1 MHTTT
6 KLRLAVAA
14 GTTAALLGCA
24 PAANPEPDNRTDDS
38 QVTVEDRDDDDR
50 ECDAEDK
57 AKHEEPDC
65 GRYVNGTWVFW
76 TWVARGQLTA
86 PLGWTRAS
94 EPRPSTNVRQPTPR
108 STAGTGTNTTR
119 PAPKRGSGTGTRTRT
134 GR

>member
-1 MHTTT
+1 MHTAI

-14 GTTAALLGCA
+14 GSVAVLLGCA
-24 PAANPEPDNRTDDS
+24 PGTSPEPDNDTDDS
-38 QVTVEDRDDDDR
+38 AVTVVEEHDDDR
-50 ECDAEDK
+50 ECDDEDK

-76 TWVARGQLTA
+76 TWVARGQRTA

-94 EPRPSTNVRQPTPR
+94 EPRPPSNVQRPSPR
-108 STAGTGTNTTR
+108 SNTAKGTNTTR
-119 PAPKRGSGTGTRTRT
+119 PAPKRDTGTGTRTRT